1 MNQTILTNLEKLK
14 GKITKIE
21 ESISKLNKN
30 AGVNLEEEI
39 ESLND
44 YVDSRITVIED
55 KVKNIDSSFVVTEEN
70 SNSNFL
76 VEYAGNWIKDFAE
89 RLKNANDSE
98 TSSYAREMR
107 SFQLQMYSKGYY
119 LKEYEDII
127 RKIYNEIN
135 SKLVEAQNSRE
146 KKGKE
151 FENQKK
157 DDKVKQPVVSE
168 NEYPTPQ
175 VARKR

>member
-21 ESISKLNKN
+21 ESISELNKN
-30 AGVNLEEEI
+30 VGVNLEEEI
-39 ESLND
+39 KSLND

-76 VEYAGNWIKDFAE
+76 VEYAGNWIKDFRE
-89 RLKNANDSE
+89 RLQNANNSE
-98 TSSYAREMR
+98 ISSYAREIR

-119 LKEYEDII
+119 LKEYDDII
-127 RKIYNEIN
+127 KKIYGEIN
-135 SKLVEAQNSRE
+135 SKLVQAQIS
-146 KKGKE
+146 KKE

-157 DDKVKQPVVSE
+157 DDKLKQPVVSE

-175 VARKR
+175 VTRKR